1 MKITNTIV
9 ILFIG
14 SFLISYLIVPS
25 IMSNSPKNTYN
36 KVYLACITALFA
48 VLLNIMLHDH
58 KYNVLSLNFYIMIGV
73 AIIAFIY
80 LYRKQVGLT
89 DTQYLANLE
98 ENRAA
103 DVLMSEEILKKT
115 DDYEVTR
122 IAKKMINT

>member
-1 MKITNTIV
+1 MKITKSIV
-9 ILFIG
+9 ILFVG

-36 KVYLACITALFA
+36 KSYLACITALFA
-48 VLLNIMLHDH
+48 VLLQTMLHDH

-73 AIIAFIY
+73 AIIVFIY
-80 LYRKQVGLT
+80 LYRKQFGLT

-98 ENRAA
+98 ENHAA